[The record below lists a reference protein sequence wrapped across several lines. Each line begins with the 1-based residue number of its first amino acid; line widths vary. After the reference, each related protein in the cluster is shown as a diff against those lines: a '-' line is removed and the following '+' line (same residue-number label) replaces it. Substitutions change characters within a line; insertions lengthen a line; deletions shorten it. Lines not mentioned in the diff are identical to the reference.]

1 MKRYWLVK
9 VMVLGLA
16 LALAL
21 ILLAETG
28 IVLAES
34 YGDGD
39 TISVDQTLDGTWGP
53 GTLTVTGDIVIQTGV
68 SITVADHTTIL
79 VADGGGLHVDGDL
92 HSDGPFTFTTAS
104 SPASPG
110 AWDGIVYAD
119 GSTGYLN
126 QAKIGRAHV

>member
-1 MKRYWLVK
+1 MKRYGLLS
-9 VMVLGLA
+9 VMVLGLV
-16 LALAL
+16 L

-34 YGDGD
+34 YSDGD

-79 VADGGGLHVDGDL
+79 VVDGGGLHVEGDL
-92 HSDGPFTFTTAS
+92 HSDGPITFTTATSPS
-104 SPASPG
+104 SPD
-110 AWDGIVYAD
+110 AWDDV
-119 GSTGYLN
+119 TL
-126 QAKIGRAHV
+126 